1 MSFKLD
7 HYPVAG
13 ESYRRC
19 NQVIIDNPYDG
30 APSITFAQETIF
42 GAGGAVSHMPMQ
54 GIRVAFDPAATIP
67 VINPET
73 GQPTGQTITHAAL
86 YAMIYSAFIASIA
99 PAPTAEETPE

>member
-7 HYPVAG
+7 YRPLAG

-42 GAGGAVSHMPMQ
+42 GAGGAVMHMPMS
-54 GIRVAFDPAATIP
+54 GIRVDFDPAAEIAVVDPT
-67 VINPET
+67 T
-73 GQPTGQTITHAAL
+73 GEPTGQTITHAAL
-86 YAMIYSAFIASIA
+86 YAMIYSAFVAALA
-99 PAPTAEETPE
+99 PAPIAEETPE

>member
-1 MSFKLD
+1 MTFKLD
-7 HYPVAG
+7 YRPVAG

-30 APSITFAQETIF
+30 APSITFAQETIL
-42 GAGGAVSHMPMQ
+42 GAGSAVMHLPMS
-54 GIRVAFDPAATIP
+54 GIRVVFDLVATIP

-86 YAMIYSAFIASIA
+86 YAMIYSAFIAAIA
-99 PAPTAEETPE
+99 PIAEETPE